1 MILLFV
7 VCLVLGLRG
16 DDMNKLERLNNGSS
30 AVFKHD
36 NGTRC
41 IVQHVYGN
49 VCTYSV
55 TIYAKSKRSPCYGT
69 HQSRASDAIKY
80 VNGLEVE

>member
-1 MILLFV
+1 MIQLFI

-16 DDMNKLERLNNGSS
+16 NDMNKLERLNNGSS

-36 NGTRC
+36 DGSRC
-41 IVQHVYGN
+41 IVQHTYGT

-55 TIYAKSKRSPCYGT
+55 TIYAKSKRVFTTVHSEAMQMK
-69 HQSRASDAIKY
+69 QSSMLT
-80 VNGLEVE
+80 GWG